1 MQIINI
7 LKLSPSETKFMIKL
21 FLLLFI
27 VFGSI
32 ALYLSLNIFPV
43 KDAVYAEI
51 HGIEEVGH

>member
-1 MQIINI
+1 MQIINS

-32 ALYLSLNIFPV
+32 ALYLSLNVFPV
-43 KDAVYAEI
+43 NDAVYSDI
-51 HGIEEVGH
+51 YGIEEVGH